1 MDCQYCER
9 SFSTKGSLTYHQKTA
24 KYCLKIQG
32 KLCVKTIK
40 KIKNIHFK
48 CITCDKEFNKKYNL
62 DRHYKVCSKFQN
74 KLEDKDK
81 EYNKQL
87 EEYKKQLEEY
97 KKNLED
103 KDKKYNKQLEEYKKN
118 LEDKDKEY
126 NKQLEEYKKKLE
138 DKDKEY
144 NNQLEEYKIQLEEYK
159 KKLEDKD
166 KECKIKLEVNDKRIE
181 EYKQQISTLQDKLE
195 NIALKN
201 CSRTTINNNNNQRTI
216 MINNYLDNMEPIT
229 PEMLLSYTDKLTE
242 EHMLQGEKGITKY
255 FCEYPMKGNVLCT
268 DISRKK
274 IKYKD
279 AEGNIQTDV
288 NLSKLKK
295 GMFESIKPKVIELK
309 EAIDNSDRF
318 KIDTNLPLGD
328 QKYYEDKNLESM
340 CNIINVC
347 VTISDECKG
356 NIDTELG
363 QMVCKKVIEQC
374 NI

>member
-309 EAIDNSDRF
+309 EAIYNSDRF